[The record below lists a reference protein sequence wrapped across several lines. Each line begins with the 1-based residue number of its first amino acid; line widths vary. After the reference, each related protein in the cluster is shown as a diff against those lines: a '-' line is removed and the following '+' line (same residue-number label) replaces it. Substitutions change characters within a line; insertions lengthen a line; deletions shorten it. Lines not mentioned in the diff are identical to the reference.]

1 MFDTKCESTLP
12 RRVDPETNKARI
24 MPGNM
29 TKRQALNWLVKY
41 GAVTRGY
48 PEEPAAA
55 YLGLGVERFRA
66 EVAAG
71 RLPAPERYGKRLVWD
86 KLLLDH
92 HMNKLAGNTKG
103 PIDPIMASIN

>member
-1 MFDTKCESTLP
+1 M
-12 RRVDPETNKARI
+12 A
-24 MPGNM
+24 GNM
-29 TKRQALNWLVKY
+29 TKLEALDWLVKY

-55 YLGLGVERFRA
+55 YLGLGVERFRE

-71 RLPAPERYGKRLVWD
+71 RLPTPERYGKRLVWD

-92 HMNKLAGNTKG
+92 HMNKLAGNTKDSS
-103 PIDPIMASIN
+103 DPIMASIHAAKSPSVRRSSSN

>member
-1 MFDTKCESTLP
+1 M
-12 RRVDPETNKARI
+12 A
-24 MPGNM
+24 GNM
-29 TKRQALNWLVKY
+29 TKLEALDWLVKY
-41 GAVTRGY
+41 GAVSRGY

-55 YLGLGVERFRA
+55 YVGLGVERFRK

-71 RLPAPERYGKRLVWD
+71 RLPEPERYGKRLVWD

-103 PIDPIMASIN
+103 SSDPIMASIHAAKSPSVRRPSSS